1 MKDDDWNVFCEKA
14 KNWNGAKGTMVAV
27 AAILD
32 SAENADDR
40 EGCAK
45 AVRDVLRGKDG
56 NPFGVRGK
64 ASVLN
69 PTQTT
74 NLDNVL
80 IPFGEALTAAFNLH
94 PAIADLVLPHGRS
107 KVESFDG
114 LTFAASIT
122 DKATDVAKSMA
133 KAGTLDDLL
142 A

>member
-1 MKDDDWNVFCEKA
+1 MNDEDWNAFCEKA
-14 KNWNGAKGTMVAV
+14 TNWTGAKGTMAAV
-27 AAILD
+27 TAILD

-69 PTQTT
+69 STQTT
-74 NLDNVL
+74 NLANVL
-80 IPFGEALTAAFNLH
+80 TPFSEALTAAFDAN
-94 PAIADLVLPHGRS
+94 PALAVLVLPHGRS